1 MERTGNGGQ
10 RPCPP
15 PVRPDGSDR
24 GKRLV
29 EKRTGPVETT
39 CESMVGTAFG
49 EDKNPFEGIRKLR
62 RFLGGA
68 RGRLVRPRFVP
79 GLALHGRYAP
89 QAARTHRRTSEAQRR
104 SPPLSAS
111 SCMR

>member
-15 PVRPDGSDR
+15 PVRPDGSDC

-29 EKRTGPVETT
+29 EKRTGPVEAT
-39 CESMVGTAFG
+39 CESMFGTAFG
-49 EDKNPFEGIRKLR
+49 EDKNPFEGIPKLR

-68 RGRLVRPRFVP
+68 SGRLVRPRFVT
-79 GLALHGRYAP
+79 GLALQIGRAP
-89 QAARTHRRTSEAQRR
+89 VRTPVTNAQLRIR
-104 SPPLSAS
+104 PLL
-111 SCMR
+111 

>member
-15 PVRPDGSDR
+15 PVRPDGSDC

-29 EKRTGPVETT
+29 EKRTGPVEAT

-68 RGRLVRPRFVP
+68 SGRLVRPRFVT
-79 GLALHGRYAP
+79 GLARSEE
-89 QAARTHRRTSEAQRR
+89 RRVGKECVSTCESRGW
-104 SPPLSAS
+104 PYH
-111 SCMR
+111 